1 MAVAVTLVA
10 HDTGAHAATAAPI
23 DVGVNMALRVLYA
36 SSARARTLR
45 SKAKAILVFPRV
57 RPAAGGFGGDGALR
71 QGGMTTGYYHTLG
84 GSAPSGVPSFG
95 YALFF
100 LSDAALDSL
109 PKSQDWEIGAGV
121 IVLDQA
127 TARRRSTAS
136 LPDDIYAFVFNEKG
150 LMTGIGIRGAKITHI
165 HPGE

>member
-36 SSARARTLR
+36 SSAGARALR

-109 PKSQDWEIGAGV
+109 PKSQDWEIGPGV
-121 IVLDQA
+121 VLDQA
-127 TARRRSTAS
+127 AARRLSTAS